1 MGFPNTGSVDLGSAF
16 GSMLIDWSGVKREAD
31 KQLNNLDKSIANSL
45 NKIGSRMQRV
55 GANLTVGLAPITAFV
70 TQGTLAY
77 AEFDDILTEIEAR
90 TGSTAAEMDM
100 VRRTAVQMGQDT
112 AFSASEASQAMLEL
126 LSSGYNLNETM
137 AALKPTLDLAAAGK
151 IGLGQA
157 ADAVSDILAQF
168 QLEAEQAGMVA
179 NVLAQASQ
187 ASSASVE
194 QLVAGFA
201 NVGPTANMFKLS
213 VEDTAAIL
221 AMFAENGI
229 KGAEAGT
236 LLKSMLSG
244 MSRPT
249 KEVQETFKELG
260 VNLFDSTGTLRDFN
274 TVIEELSGKMD
285 DLSDQDRIRAT
296 QALAG
301 AYGQQGLAA
310 LTASEGFDEMRKKMR
325 EQADAAEVAK
335 KMMSSFRGV
344 INQVAS
350 SVNTFSI
357 VFLGPML
364 ERYIKPLF
372 LPIAWIINQMTAWAM
387 ANEDLAAV
395 LGLVTLVLGGLGP
408 VLLAVGT
415 FVNFMGTTALPLM
428 ASGIGSYFL
437 HLDY

>member
-1 MGFPNTGSVDLGSAF
+1 MGFPSTGSVDLGSAF
-16 GSMLIDWSGVKREAD
+16 GSMIIDWSGVEQEAN
-31 KQLNNLDKSIANSL
+31 KQLARLDQKIASGLSN
-45 NKIGSRMQRV
+45 IGARMQKT
-55 GANLTVGLAPITAFV
+55 GANLTVGLSPFTAFV
-70 TQGTLAY
+70 TQGVLAF
-77 AEFDDILTEIEAR
+77 ADFDDILTEIEAR
-90 TGSTAAEMDM
+90 TGSTAKEMDL
-100 VRRTAVQMGQDT
+100 VKKTAIQMGQDT
-112 AFSASEASQAMLEL
+112 AFSATEASQAMLEL

-236 LLKSMLSG
+236 LLKSMLNG

-249 KEVQETFKELG
+249 KEVEETFKKLDTS
-260 VNLFDSTGTLRDFN
+260 LFDSQGNMRDLN
-274 TVIEELSGKMD
+274 TVLEEMSGKMD
-285 DLSDQDRIRAT
+285 NLSDEERIRAI
-296 QALAG
+296 QAVAG

-310 LTASEGFDEMRKKMR
+310 LMASEGFDEMRKKMR
-325 EQADAAEVAK
+325 EQAEAAEVAK
-335 KMMSSFRGV
+335 KMMDSFRGV
-344 INQVAS
+344 MNQFLS
-350 SVNTFSI
+350 SVNTF
-357 VFLGPML
+357 
-364 ERYIKPLF
+364 
-372 LPIAWIINQMTAWAM
+372 
-387 ANEDLAAV
+387 
-395 LGLVTLVLGGLGP
+395 
-408 VLLAVGT
+408 
-415 FVNFMGTTALPLM
+415 
-428 ASGIGSYFL
+428 
-437 HLDY
+437 